1 MVIVFQRIFFFF
13 FLIGEALDVLR
24 LMGLDDFMGFL
35 GWDSYFGCGLGESV
49 FRMNLP
55 EIPPL

>member
-1 MVIVFQRIFFFF
+1 V
-13 FLIGEALDVLR
+13 
-24 LMGLDDFMGFL
+24 GLDDFMGFL